1 MLQSSNNGSELLV
14 AKKQK
19 AATTALPSG
28 TLRLRKN
35 PATFALEHPVP
46 SGAYVRIL
54 GMDLGRSCGIA
65 ICDLNKDKTI
75 AEQLIVA
82 GIWDLSIGPYDT
94 GPVRHLR
101 LRQFL
106 AVTQPD
112 LISYENVKYT
122 PAASAFKGRI
132 SPAVIVARAATAQ
145 EFLGGLKVTLT
156 TWAEGNGVPVQSQ
169 DIGSIK
175 KFATGSGVASKL
187 DMIRAANEQ
196 FGVQLEA
203 SSEEAAK
210 SSGDDNVADA
220 IFCCAMGVH
229 YYSEGLRT

>member
-1 MLQSSNNGSELLV
+1 MPRGSAKSSKGV
-14 AKKQK
+14 AP
-19 AATTALPSG
+19 LPSG

-46 SGAYVRIL
+46 SGDYVRIL
-54 GMDLGRSCGIA
+54 GVDLGTNCGIA
-65 ICDLNKDKTI
+65 ICDLNKDKTV
-75 AEQLIVA
+75 EDQLIIA
-82 GIWDLSIGPYDT
+82 GIWDLSIGPYDA
-94 GPVRHLR
+94 GPIRHLR

-122 PAASAFKGRI
+122 PSMGSFQGKM

-156 TWAEGNGVPVQSQ
+156 TWAHGRGVPTQSQ

-187 DMIRAANEQ
+187 DMIKAANKQ
-196 FGVQLEA
+196 FGIALEE
-203 SSEEAAK
+203 SSEEAAR
-210 SSGDDNVADA
+210 SCGDDNVADA
-220 IFCCAMGVH
+220 IFCCAMGVQ
-229 YYSEGLRT
+229 YYAAGLRE

>member
-1 MLQSSNNGSELLV
+1 MSK
-14 AKKQK
+14 AKSK
-19 AATTALPSG
+19 AIKGVVALPQG

-46 SGAYVRIL
+46 SGDFVRIL
-54 GMDLGRSCGIA
+54 GMDLGRNCGIA
-65 ICDLNKDKTI
+65 ICDLNRDKSVH
-75 AEQLIVA
+75 EQLIVA
-82 GIWDLSIGPYDT
+82 GTWDLSVGPYDT

-112 LISYENVKYT
+112 LISYENVKFT
-122 PAASAFKGRI
+122 PSADSFKGKL

-156 TWAEGNGVPVQSQ
+156 TWAEGRCIPAQSQ

-187 DMIRAANEQ
+187 DMVKAANREY
-196 FGVQLEA
+196 GLHLEE
-203 SSEEAAK
+203 SSEEAARAA
-210 SSGDDNVADA
+210 GDDNVADA

-229 YYSEGLRT
+229 YYADGLRS

>member
-1 MLQSSNNGSELLV
+1 MTNK
-14 AKKQK
+14 AKKSKQ
-19 AATTALPSG
+19 TPLPRG

-35 PATFALEHPVP
+35 PTTFALEHPVP
-46 SGAYVRIL
+46 SGDYVRIL

-65 ICDLNKDKTI
+65 ICDLNKDKSI
-75 AEQLIVA
+75 DEQLIVA

-106 AVTQPD
+106 AVTRPD

-122 PAASAFKGRI
+122 PAASTFKGRL

-187 DMIRAANEQ
+187 EMIKAANKQ
-196 FGVQLEA
+196 FGVRLEE

-210 SSGDDNVADA
+210 SVGDDNVADA
-220 IFCCAMGVH
+220 IFCCAMGVQ
-229 YYSEGLRT
+229 YYSEGLRS

>member
-1 MLQSSNNGSELLV
+1 VGKS
-14 AKKQK
+14 KRKDK
-19 AATTALPSG
+19 PTTALPSG
-28 TLRLRKN
+28 ILRLRKN
-35 PATFALEHPVP
+35 PTTFALEHPVP
-46 SGAYVRIL
+46 SGEYVRIL
-54 GMDLGRSCGIA
+54 GVDLGRNCGIA
-65 ICDLNKDKTI
+65 ICDLNRDKTV

-94 GPVRHLR
+94 GPIRHLR

-106 AVTQPD
+106 AVTRPD

-122 PAASAFKGRI
+122 PAVGSFQGKL

-187 DMIRAANEQ
+187 DMIKAANREY
-196 FGVQLEA
+196 GVRLEE

-210 SSGDDNVADA
+210 AIGDDNVADA
-220 IFCCAMGVH
+220 IFCCAMGVQ
-229 YYSEGLRT
+229 YYADGLRA